1 MIRRKKEVK
10 QILLIG
16 IFIISILLANT
27 QTFNNANYDS
37 DQDHNEKLLIDD
49 EFELNPSSDP
59 YLSDYYFT
67 GPGDNQDVRLYVGND
82 SNSYNNEGD
91 FNFPSM
97 SDTDTGYL
105 SNGNFNFTFQ
115 NNYTT
120 DYILENTNALYASS
134 FIKFN
139 FNPAISSFKLYTG
152 TASTLTNIGR
162 LTDGNPATD
171 IVLNGA
177 SGIINFSIDAG
188 YSGTSYSSGAPAN
201 INLNFN
207 RNFILGLILSLS
219 YQLSKNAYITLKM
232 LNASDSAWINVTEP
246 IFVNS
251 SLGVQQINERIINQ
265 NLNFINSSNS
275 NHVQFYVERFTTDAY
290 TITLKTFN
298 EYSTYGFDIPITN
311 TNYVALE
318 FDLKGTQSSVNGFYA
333 WIRTLNLTKALTA
346 ELNVTLYGSDR
357 TIPRSDDEV
366 QNDANLR
373 NIYAEPDN
381 TTQIDS
387 FLLKFNDY
395 HGDNLTYFGFNT
407 ANTENLSLD
416 NYFIVIKSNQSDLI
430 YSLVT
435 LPRATFGDPDLLNG
449 QPGKVDHQ
457 LKRTTDNGTTWTN
470 AKKTVETT
478 SYTSEQLDASPFRL
492 NVTRGYMPSDFYF
505 SEDDTLSI
513 QDIPILNQVNNSFPY
528 NESSSLTWGLGTW
541 NNTFTTPIVSDGFNN
556 FNVDLTW
563 NNSIIKGF
571 MFNVS
576 FSVKAYWIENA
587 VSFYNVSYD
596 ATPEWT
602 LNYTLDLGYK
612 NFDNWDYIEFW
623 FVYPN
628 DYNAH
633 NLTNPDLDEIYDD
646 IFNKTGGESP
656 VEENPSLD
664 ATIVS
669 KNITNGINGL
679 YTLQLNSSN
688 LISQMHSYIDYNG
701 ILWETNG
708 FMYGDDITV
717 GLDIQ
722 DQNGN
727 APLNGNAN
735 VKLFYPKDAIIYN
748 ETNDSPGVIEND
760 MLKYDFNNETLMEVR
775 NDISVVGNYYLG
787 FFWSNDSAIGCKKLK
802 LYIDSYNVS
811 MDEFF
816 YDQILDQ
823 NVLDGSL
830 DKVYDEYSIL
840 IASVNDTTGLS
851 LPNFYP
857 VNYSNLNQEFIYEVS
872 GNEIPIIMNT
882 FLQNE
887 TILNPD
893 ENINI
898 ITQIRNMH
906 ELIDINLK
914 VGVKLVSLANEEW
927 IIDEQISAPK
937 TLKLKGDPL
946 GQDIQEFS
954 IDLSIPT
961 LQTDD
966 IWQGIN
972 APVRRGGVKTIL
984 TIYIE
989 SSGEYNILDS
999 FESSD
1004 YALLVN
1010 DTDSIFEGYIISL
1023 KYDQEITGGTIQ
1035 KPFNREDC
1043 IYLPDQTTFV
1053 VNIFD
1058 RNYVSSYSQFIQ
1070 SFTLKTNSI
1079 FSNVSSNPETPISGS
1094 EFNFSSV
1101 LTTEFGV
1108 VLPNKNVTLQYY
1120 NNTSW
1125 TNLSSQLT
1133 DINGSTTFEIDTLL
1147 LNDEDELLFKLSWE
1161 GDIYIQG
1168 IAQNETVVL
1177 YQVLNKLKISL
1188 IQNVPFMYQTKNS
1201 TVRLNILNTGG
1212 SILKI
1217 IEITLINNP
1226 SVEFSLV
1233 GFNNLALNSLSPN
1246 ESTDVF
1252 IELKVPV
1259 IRQLEIYVSI
1269 KAENIITNEIITT
1282 QISKSFEIYNIPL
1295 LIYLTTYII
1304 LIMLGVFLIIW
1315 GSTVVYSKRTIRK
1328 IETPIEEP
1336 TTKKPRRARYVK
1348 VSEIEQELQE
1358 IPKEEM
1364 PQKKIKKLKKEKEVE
1379 EEEKATDLD
1388 SLLEREG
1395 LKDNN
1400 NK

>member
-1 MIRRKKEVK
+1 M
-10 QILLIG
+10 
-16 IFIISILLANT
+16 LLANNKI
-27 QTFNNANYDS
+27 FNNVNYDLG
-37 DQDHNEKLLIDD
+37 QDHNQNLLTDD
-49 EFELNPSSDP
+49 EFELNPSSDA

-67 GPGDNQDVRLYVGND
+67 GPGDNQDVRLYVGNN

-105 SNGNFNFTFQ
+105 TNGNFNFTFQ

-120 DYILENTNALYASS
+120 DYIIENTNALNASS

-139 FNPAISSFKLYTG
+139 FDDGISLFNLHTG

-171 IVLNGA
+171 IILNGDN
-177 SGIINFSIDAG
+177 GIINFSLDAG
-188 YSGTSYSSGAPAN
+188 YTGTSYSSGPPAY

-207 RNFILGLILSLS
+207 RNFILGIILSLS

-232 LNASDSAWINVTEP
+232 LNASDSTWINVTEP

-251 SLGVQQINERIINQ
+251 SLGVQQINEKIINQ
-265 NLNFINSSNS
+265 NLNYIDDSEV
-275 NHVQFYVERFTTDAY
+275 NHIQFYIERFTIDAY
-290 TITLKTFN
+290 SITLKTFN
-298 EYSTYGFDIPITN
+298 EFSTYGFDIPITN

-333 WIRTLNLTKALTA
+333 WIRTLNLTRAVTA

-366 QNDANLR
+366 QNDVNLR
-373 NIYAEPDN
+373 TILAEPDYS
-381 TTQIDS
+381 TQIDS
-387 FLLKFNDY
+387 FVLNFDDY
-395 HGDNLTYFGFNT
+395 HGDNLAYFEFNT
-407 ANTENLSLD
+407 ANTGDLPLD
-416 NYFIVIKSNQSDLI
+416 NYFIVIKSDQSELI
-430 YSLVT
+430 HSLVT
-435 LPRATFGDPDLLNG
+435 LPRATYGDPDLLNG
-449 QPGKVDHQ
+449 QQGKVDHQ
-457 LKRTTDNGTTWTN
+457 LKRTNDDGLIWTN

-478 SYTSEQLDASPFRL
+478 SYTSEQLDASPFKL

-505 SEDDTLSI
+505 SQDDTLNI
-513 QDIPILNQVNNSFPY
+513 QEIPILNQVNNSFPY

-556 FNVDLTW
+556 FNIDLTW
-563 NNSIIKGF
+563 NNSNIKGF
-571 MFNVS
+571 LFNVS
-576 FSVKAYWIENA
+576 FSVKAYWIENNA
-587 VSFYNVSYD
+587 LSFYNVSYD
-596 ATPEWT
+596 TIPEWT

-633 NLTNPDLDEIYDD
+633 NLTNPNLDEIYDE
-646 IFNKTGGESP
+646 ILNETGGEAP
-656 VEENPSLD
+656 LTENPSLD
-664 ATIVS
+664 ATKVS

-679 YTLQLNSSN
+679 YSLQLNSSN
-688 LISQMHSYIDYNG
+688 LISQMHSYINYNG

-708 FMYGDDITV
+708 FMYGDDISV

-722 DQNGN
+722 DHNGN
-727 APLNGNAN
+727 APLTGNAN

-816 YDQILDQ
+816 YEALLDQ
-823 NVLDGSL
+823 NVLDGGI
-830 DKVYDEYSIL
+830 DRVYDEYSIL

-857 VNYSNLNQEFIYEVS
+857 VNYSNLNQEFIYEIS

-898 ITQIRNMH
+898 ITQIQNMH
-906 ELIDINLK
+906 ELIDIKLK

-927 IIDEQISAPK
+927 IIDEQITAPK

-946 GQDIQEFS
+946 GRDIQDFS

-966 IWQGIN
+966 IWQGLN

-989 SSGEYNILDS
+989 ANGEFDILDN

-1010 DTDSIFEGYIISL
+1010 DTDSVFEGYILSL
-1023 KYDQEITGGTIQ
+1023 KYDQEITGATIQ

-1094 EFNFSSV
+1094 EFNFSSA
-1101 LTTEFGV
+1101 LTTEFGI
-1108 VLPNKNVTLQYY
+1108 VLPNKNITLQYY

-1125 TNLSSQLT
+1125 VNLSSQFS
-1133 DINGSTTFEIDTLL
+1133 DINGSTNFEIDTLL
-1147 LNDEDELLFKLSWE
+1147 LNDEDELLFRLSWE
-1161 GDIYIQG
+1161 GDAYIQG
-1168 IAQNETVVL
+1168 IAQNESVVL
-1177 YQVLNKLKISL
+1177 YQVLNKLEISL
-1188 IQNVPFMYQTKNS
+1188 IQNVPFMYRNKNS
-1201 TVRLNILNTGG
+1201 TVRLNILNTGD
-1212 SILKI
+1212 STLKI
-1217 IEITLINNP
+1217 TDITIINNP

-1233 GFNNLALNSLSPN
+1233 EINNLALNSLSAN
-1246 ESTDVF
+1246 ESTDVY
-1252 IELKVPV
+1252 IELKVPI
-1259 IRQLEIYVSI
+1259 IRQLEIYVSVEA
-1269 KAENIITNEIITT
+1269 KNILTNEIITK
-1282 QISKSFEIYNIPL
+1282 QISKSFEIYDIPL
-1295 LIYLTTYII
+1295 LIYLTMYII
-1304 LIMLGVFLIIW
+1304 FIMLGVFLIIW
-1315 GSTVVYSKRTIRK
+1315 GLTFLYSKRTIRK

-1336 TTKKPRRARYVK
+1336 TKKQPRRARYVK

-1358 IPKEEM
+1358 IPKEEIAG
-1364 PQKKIKKLKKEKEVE
+1364 KKIKKLKKEKEA

-1395 LKDNN
+1395 LKENN